1 MNRVLQAGW
10 SLRQRLTVMLFS
22 LVLMLWGLS
31 AAVIYFQAEKESQ
44 ELFDMAI
51 SETASLLLFISEHEL
66 LEEEAARFFGSESAL
81 FFSSGYA
88 ANGAL
93 LATLPQRGDLI
104 VHDELVHAS
113 MHEGLRLT
121 RASAVSVAHNDA
133 QAFDDAARAWRARRH
148 PRGLRSGRS
157 PGRRAHR

>member
-66 LEEEAARFFGSESAL
+66 LEVGNADVAGQDYVES
-81 FFSSGYA
+81 
-88 ANGAL
+88 
-93 LATLPQRGDLI
+93 P
-104 VHDELVHAS
+104 VHKQYLS
-113 MHEGLRLT
+113 
-121 RASAVSVAHNDA
+121 
-133 QAFDDAARAWRARRH
+133 
-148 PRGLRSGRS
+148 
-157 PGRRAHR
+157 